1 MSLKVADPDVTSGTL
16 SMVVPEPQV
25 TEDWMDVTES
35 WTSCGRASLP
45 TTKHAFWR
53 DSRGATERVC
63 QFVSIWD
70 RYYDTTGRET
80 ITNLRR

>member
-1 MSLKVADPDVTSGTL
+1 MSLKVVDPDVTSGTL
-16 SMVVPEPQV
+16 SMVVPDPQV

-45 TTKHAFWR
+45 TTKQAFWR

-63 QFVSIWD
+63 QYILIWSRYDASI
-70 RYYDTTGRET
+70 EQKQV
-80 ITNLRR
+80 TNLRR